1 MFPKQPNQAAAI
13 AGMGLASV
21 NQTQA
26 SQFDIAESQFD
37 IAEVQAALRCKLPG
51 CDKPCTIESSGH
63 VHDFCSRAHA
73 VAYTNRKQEQ
83 NRFENDIKDPILS
96 MMPIPDGMFI
106 RNKVGKMCACL
117 K

>member
-13 AGMGLASV
+13 AGMELASV

-26 SQFDIAESQFD
+26 SHFD

-51 CDKPCTIESSGH
+51 CDKPCTIESSSY

-83 NRFENDIKDPILS
+83 NRFENDIKDPLS
-96 MMPIPDGMFI
+96 STIPMPGGTFI
-106 RNKVGKMCACL
+106 RKKVGKMCACL
-117 K
+117 QQLL